1 MGIFLALL
9 SAFFAFSWRIT
20 VKTKLKPSKNEV
32 AFTALVDF
40 FGALTAALFIP
51 LFDLRFPSST
61 ELLGLFL
68 ISVFLSAISDYLLM
82 FATKNADTADT
93 SILMPLS
100 NIWVLVLAA
109 LFLKE
114 SLSLWKVVG
123 VIMIAVG
130 SIVTLYKSKKIIFN
144 KGILAAFVYGWLIT
158 GTILIDKG
166 ISNNFSLPVYSTIF
180 YFLSSAVLTLLTGK
194 DSIKKII
201 TEWKINKWWSAAVG
215 LQWAL
220 FSLTLLFAYT
230 HEEAS
235 KAVPIMRIFIV
246 FVTIYSIFV
255 MKERE
260 RMWQKIIGSIIV
272 TGGALVLAYLG

>member
-9 SAFFAFSWRIT
+9 SALFAFSWRIT
-20 VKTKLKPSKNEV
+20 VRTKLKPGKNDI

-40 FGALTAALFIP
+40 FAALTTALFIP
-51 LFDLRFPSST
+51 FFGLHFPNSID
-61 ELLGLFL
+61 LLGLFL
-68 ISVFLSAISDYLLM
+68 VSVFLSAISDYLLM

-100 NIWVLVLAA
+100 NIWVLLLAA
-109 LFLKE
+109 IFLKE
-114 SLSLWKVVG
+114 SFSIWKITG
-123 VIMIAVG
+123 VILIVAG
-130 SIVTLYKSKKIIFN
+130 SIVTLSRGKKLVIN
-144 KGILAAFVYGWLIT
+144 KGILAALIYGWLIT

-166 ISNNFSLPVYSTIF
+166 ISNNFSLPVYSMVF
-180 YFLSSAVLTLLTGK
+180 YFLSSAILTLLTGK
-194 DSIKKII
+194 QSIKKIT
-201 TEWKINKWWSAAVG
+201 TEWRINKWWSAAIGV
-215 LQWAL
+215 QWAL
-220 FSLTLLFAYT
+220 FSLTLLFAYA

-235 KAVPIMRIFIV
+235 KAVPIMRVFIV
-246 FVTIYSIFV
+246 LVTIYSIFV

>member
-1 MGIFLALL
+1 MGILLALL

-20 VKTKLKPSKNEV
+20 VRTKLKPGKNDI

-40 FGALTAALFIP
+40 FAALTAAFFIP
-51 LFDLRFPSST
+51 FFGINFPNST

-68 ISVFLSAISDYLLM
+68 VSVFLSAISDYLLM

-100 NIWVLVLAA
+100 NIWVLLLAA
-109 LFLKE
+109 VFLKE
-114 SLSLWKVVG
+114 SLSVWKIIG
-123 VIMIAVG
+123 VILIVVG
-130 SIVTLYKSKKIIFN
+130 SIVTLSRGRKFVIN
-144 KGILAAFVYGWLIT
+144 KGILAAFIYGWLIT

-166 ISNNFSLPVYSTIF
+166 ISNNFSLPVYSMVF
-180 YFLSSAVLTLLTGK
+180 YFLSSAILTLLTGK
-194 DSIKKII
+194 QSINKIVI
-201 TEWKINKWWSAAVG
+201 EWKINKWWSAAIG
-215 LQWAL
+215 AQWAL
-220 FSLTLLFAYT
+220 FSLTLLFAYA

-235 KAVPIMRIFIV
+235 KAVPIMRVFIV
-246 FVTIYSIFV
+246 LVTIYSVFI

-260 RMWQKIIGSIIV
+260 RMWQKIIGAIVV